1 MTEKTKKVEEKLN
14 NHKQRL
20 LLGLDEI
27 QSLKSFLIDLEYII
41 DSRISEGRKLSEG
54 FKNDK

>member
-20 LLGLDEI
+20 LLGLDEM

>member
-20 LLGLDEI
+20 LLGLDEM
-27 QSLKSFLIDLEYII
+27 QSLQSFLIDLEYII

>member
-20 LLGLDEI
+20 LLGIDEM
-27 QSLKSFLIDLEYII
+27 QSLQSFLIDLEYII